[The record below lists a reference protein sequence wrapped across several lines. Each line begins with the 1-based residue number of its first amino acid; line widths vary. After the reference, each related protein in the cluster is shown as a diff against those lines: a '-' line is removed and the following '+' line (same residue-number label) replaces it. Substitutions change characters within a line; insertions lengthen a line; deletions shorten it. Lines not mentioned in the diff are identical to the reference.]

1 MATISP
7 DPAATPT
14 SIKTEVANK
23 EKLAVQ
29 RIAESDKSAEMQ
41 DVRRSKEVRIAED
54 VEVLLSGA
62 QDRALDNLTYEEIKA
77 DIQSRGE

>member
-1 MATISP
+1 MATISL

-29 RIAESDKSAEMQ
+29 RIAESDKSAEVQ

-62 QDRALDNLTYEEIKA
+62 QDRALDNLTYEKIKT

>member
-1 MATISP
+1 MATISSN
-7 DPAATPT
+7 PAATPT

-62 QDRALDNLTYEEIKA
+62 QDRALDNLTYEKIKA

>member
-1 MATISP
+1 MATISS

-62 QDRALDNLTYEEIKA
+62 QDRALDNLTYEKIKA

>member
-1 MATISP
+1 MATISS

-62 QDRALDNLTYEEIKA
+62 QDRALDNLTYEKIKT

>member
-1 MATISP
+1 MATISSA
-7 DPAATPT
+7 PAATPT
-14 SIKTEVANK
+14 SIKTAVANK

-62 QDRALDNLTYEEIKA
+62 QDRALDNLTYEKIKA

>member
-1 MATISP
+1 MAAISS

-14 SIKTEVANK
+14 SIKTEVATK

-62 QDRALDNLTYEEIKA
+62 QDRALDNLTYEKIKA

>member
-1 MATISP
+1 MATISS

-14 SIKTEVANK
+14 SIKTAVANK

-62 QDRALDNLTYEEIKA
+62 QDRALDNLTYEKIKT

>member
-1 MATISP
+1 MATISL

-62 QDRALDNLTYEEIKA
+62 QDRALDNLTYEKIKA